1 MEEKN
6 YEVGATMA
14 VATLWE
20 KTMELQF
27 KLKRR
32 SALVLS
38 AHCYG
43 HSLNPGC
50 DNSISNSTVVSK
62 TLDASYEITRLV
74 KFSTKPNAHL
84 RQLHE
89 EEYYQNEDYYTSKLS
104 TLRLFSENRWTVRA
118 SSLKSIH
125 ENYKELEELWEWR
138 LDECKN
144 REPKARMQSLR
155 CKPFSIFL
163 DLVLLFYSLGMVI
176 TSVHRY
182 RLKICVPW
190 KLRKFRRKPTKS
202 KKR

>member
-20 KTMELQF
+20 KTTELQV

-32 SALVLS
+32 SVLALS

-43 HSLNPGC
+43 HSLNPVC
-50 DNSISNSTVVSK
+50 DNSIRNSTVVSK
-62 TLDASYEITRLV
+62 SLDTSYEITRLV

-89 EEYYQNEDYYTSKLS
+89 EEYYQNEDYYTSRLS
-104 TLRLFSENRWTVRA
+104 TLRVFSETRWTVKV
-118 SSLKSIH
+118 SSLKSIY
-125 ENYKELEELWEWR
+125 ENYKELEELWEWC

-144 REPKARMQSLR
+144 RESKARMQSLN
-155 CKPFSIFL
+155 CKPLSMFL
-163 DLVLLFYSLGMVI
+163 DLDLLFYSVGMVI
-176 TSVHRY
+176 T
-182 RLKICVPW
+182 
-190 KLRKFRRKPTKS
+190 
-202 KKR
+202 

>member
-1 MEEKN
+1 
-6 YEVGATMA
+6 MA

-20 KTMELQF
+20 KTMKLQF

-43 HSLNPGC
+43 HSLNPVC

-62 TLDASYEITRLV
+62 PLDTSYEITRLV

>member
-20 KTMELQF
+20 KTMKLQF

-43 HSLNPGC
+43 HSLNPVC

-62 TLDASYEITRLV
+62 PLDTSYEITRLV

-163 DLVLLFYSLGMVI
+163 D
-176 TSVHRY
+176 
-182 RLKICVPW
+182 
-190 KLRKFRRKPTKS
+190 
-202 KKR
+202 